1 MRKVYRAL
9 ENSDYWNQRWSDS
22 GVDSAK
28 FENMD
33 IYPIK
38 YTQMVIGDKEH
49 KILEAGCGAGRV
61 FFHYKHLGYKISGL
75 EYSPIAVE
83 NIKKQDTEADVIEG
97 SVCNMPY
104 KDGEFDTLLALGL
117 YHNFEDEQMLEDSVK
132 ESARVLK
139 TGGRILASVR
149 ADNIE
154 NRLTEYIVQKQN
166 PNKVFDKF
174 HKLQF
179 SLDDI
184 KALFGKNS
192 LEIEDAFYARN
203 VSFLFKFDL
212 LRSKALKKNSFNEQQ
227 ARSKGFQLN
236 IVGKALDKFLNK
248 FFPSQF
254 SNIII
259 VIAKKVA

>member
-1 MRKVYRAL
+1 MRKVYRSQ

-28 FENMD
+28 FENMN

-38 YTQMVIGDKEH
+38 YTQMVIGDKNH

-61 FFHYKHLGYKISGL
+61 FFHYKNLGFKISGL
-75 EYSPIAVE
+75 EYSPVAVA
-83 NIKKQDTEADVIEG
+83 NIKKEDADADVIEG
-97 SVCNMPY
+97 SVCDMPY
-104 KDGEFDTLLALGL
+104 QDGEFDTLLALGL
-117 YHNFEDEQMLEDSVK
+117 YHNFEDEQMLEDSIK

-139 TGGRILASVR
+139 TGGKILASVR

-179 SLDDI
+179 TLDDI
-184 KALFGKNS
+184 KELFRKNS

-212 LRSKALKKNSFNEQQ
+212 FRSKAFKKNSFNEQQ

-236 IVGKALDKFLNK
+236 PAGKALDKFLNK

-259 VIAKKVA
+259 VIAKKVD